1 MAKTKKSSPVKKI
14 FLALCA
20 VLLIAVLVAGSY
32 FAYVFL
38 AYYRIDDNIKLDIE
52 AGSSSGAPQT
62 GSEYKLLSFNIG
74 FGAYEKDF
82 GFFMDG
88 GTQSR
93 AWSEERL
100 KANIAKISDF
110 LLEQNADF
118 IYLQEVDIKGTRTY
132 DYDERK
138 AICGKLTG
146 YSAVWAQNYDSP
158 YLFYPFSSPIGAN
171 TSGIITL
178 SRFTP
183 ASSVR
188 RSLPVE
194 SGARK
199 LLDLDRCYSV
209 TRFELENGKELVLV
223 NLHLSAYTADGKISD
238 DQADMIINEMS
249 AEYRK
254 GNYVICGGDF
264 NKNLLA
270 PDADPFKASESE
282 YTWAI
287 LFPVEKLKDTGLALA
302 APLNEDA
309 PVPSCRNADGPYT
322 PEQFVITID
331 GFMVSANVSVKSSTV
346 VDTGF
351 EYSDHNP
358 VLLTF
363 ELD

>member
-1 MAKTKKSSPVKKI
+1 MAKKRSAAKKI
-14 FLALCA
+14 VLTLCTAIVIALLAALA
-20 VLLIAVLVAGSY
+20 YVG
-32 FAYVFL
+32 YVFL
-38 AYYRIDDNIKLDIE
+38 AYYRLDDNISLEVE
-52 AGSSSGAPQT
+52 AGTSSGAPQT
-62 GSEYKLLSFNIG
+62 GEEYRLLSFNIG

-100 KANIAKISDF
+100 RANIAKISDF
-110 LLEQNADF
+110 LLAQSADF
-118 IYLQEVDIKGTRTY
+118 INLQEVDIKGTRTY
-132 DYDERK
+132 DYDERTE
-138 AICGKLTG
+138 ICKKLSG

-158 YLFYPFSSPIGAN
+158 YLFYPVTEPIGAN

-194 SGARK
+194 TGVRK

-209 TRFELENGKELVLV
+209 TRFPLEGGRELVLI
-223 NLHLSAYTADGKISD
+223 NLHLSAYTADGSISD
-238 DQADMIINEMS
+238 DQVDMIVKEMR
-249 AEYRK
+249 AEYKK

-282 YTWAI
+282 YTWAKT
-287 LFPVEKLKDTGLALA
+287 FPAEKLSGTGLVLT
-302 APLNEDA
+302 APLDNPY
-309 PVPSCRNADGPYT
+309 PVPSCRNADGPFT

-331 GFMVSANVSVKSSTV
+331 GFIVSENVEVVSCAA

-351 EYSDHNP
+351 EFSDHNP
-358 VLLTF
+358 VLLRF
-363 ELD
+363 VLN